1 MPAFSPARKFTV
13 NNSMKF
19 NYLKKEQYIH
29 SNFPYSKYSLD
40 YALDSLQRLGAGKLE
55 FYGAEP
61 HFCMDDVTYAD
72 MKVLGRKLDEHGLS
86 VVEINPENCAYPVNL
101 ASKNHA
107 ARLRTFRYYENA
119 IHAAG
124 VIGASYVLV
133 FPGYANMDESVDDA
147 WNIAVDSISRLAD
160 IAKPEGVAI
169 TFEATTRDITVITN
183 HKRIMKL
190 IGDCGKD
197 NMAVTIDLMC
207 LAQTNESV
215 QDVYDICGRDKVV
228 NVHYTDGGLLPT
240 GAWEHRIPGE
250 GDLNLDAMLKIL
262 DDNNYNGYFGSEVK
276 WSTDPDLNTP
286 ELVCKKLQ
294 KWWDQHF

>member
-1 MPAFSPARKFTV
+1 VVNPAKFK
-13 NNSMKF
+13 NLQKD
-19 NYLKKEQYIH
+19 QYIH
-29 SNFPYSKYSLD
+29 SNFPYIKYSLE
-40 YALDSLQRLGAGKLE
+40 YTLNSLQRLGAGKLE

-72 MKVLGRKLDEHGLS
+72 MKVLKRKLDERGLS
-86 VVEINPENCAYPVNL
+86 IVEINPENCAYPTNL
-101 ASKNHA
+101 ASRNPA

-119 IHAAG
+119 IHTAG
-124 VIGASYVLV
+124 VIGAPYVLV
-133 FPGYANMDESVDDA
+133 FPGHANMDENMDDA
-147 WNIAVDSISRLAD
+147 WNIAVDSMSRLAD
-160 IAKPEGVAI
+160 IAKTEGV
-169 TFEATTRDITVITN
+169 TVTYEATTRDITVITD

-215 QDVYDICGRDKVV
+215 QDVYDICGRDKVA
-228 NVHYTDGGLLPT
+228 NVHYTDGGLLPS

-250 GDLNLDAMLKIL
+250 GDLDLDAMLKMF
-262 DDNNYNGYFGSEVK
+262 DDNHYTGYFGNEVI
-276 WSTDPDLNTP
+276 STTDPALNTP
-286 ELVCKKLQ
+286 ELICKKLQ